1 MNKKDQFH
9 SLKENPKN
17 IRFEEFC
24 NILTSFGF
32 IHKGGKGSHRVFTKE
47 GIPEIMTIQ
56 NCEGKAKPYQ
66 IRQFCKLVEQYHL
79 LE

>member
-1 MNKKDQFH
+1 M
-9 SLKENPKN
+9 
-17 IRFEEFC
+17 
-24 NILTSFGF
+24 
-32 IHKGGKGSHRVFTKE
+32 HKGGKRSHRVFTKE